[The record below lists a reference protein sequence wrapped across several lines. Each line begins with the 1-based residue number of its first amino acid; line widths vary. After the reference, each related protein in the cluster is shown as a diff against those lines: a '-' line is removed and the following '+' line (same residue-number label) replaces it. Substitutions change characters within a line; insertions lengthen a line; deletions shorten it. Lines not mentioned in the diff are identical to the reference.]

1 MKKIHAAL
9 AAACLV
15 ATIAGCARMGPI
27 YNVNDAPVASA
38 SGKAMTAAQVR
49 SAILTAGAALG
60 WQMADAGPGRIVG
73 TLNLRTHQAV
83 VEIPYSAKSYSIV
96 YKSSQNLSEANGTI
110 HTNYN
115 GWVQNLDRGIRASLA
130 AAG

>member
-9 AAACLV
+9 AAAFLV
-15 ATIAGCARMGPI
+15 VTIAGCARTGPI
-27 YNVNDAPVASA
+27 YNVNEAPVATA

-49 SAILTAGAALG
+49 SAIMAAGAALG
-60 WQMADAGPGRIVG
+60 WQMADAGPGKLVG

-83 VEIPYSAKSYSIV
+83 VDIPYSSKSYSIV
-96 YKSSQNLSEANGTI
+96 YRSSQNLNEANGTI

-115 GWVQNLDRGIRASLA
+115 GWVQNLDRGIRANLA

>member
-1 MKKIHAAL
+1 MKKIQAAL
-9 AAACLV
+9 AAAFLV
-15 ATIAGCARMGPI
+15 ATIAGCARTGPI
-27 YNVNDAPVASA
+27 YNVNEAPVATA

-49 SAILTAGAALG
+49 SAIMAAGAALG
-60 WQMADAGPGRIVG
+60 WQMADAGPGKLVG

-83 VEIPYSAKSYSIV
+83 VDIPYSSKSYSIV
-96 YKSSQNLSEANGTI
+96 YRSSQNLNEANGTI

-115 GWVQNLDRGIRASLA
+115 GWVQNLDRGIRANLA

>member
-1 MKKIHAAL
+1 
-9 AAACLV
+9 
-15 ATIAGCARMGPI
+15 
-27 YNVNDAPVASA
+27 VNEAPVATA

-49 SAILTAGAALG
+49 SAIMAAGAALG
-60 WQMADAGPGRIVG
+60 WQMADAGPGKLVG

-83 VEIPYSAKSYSIV
+83 VDIPYSSKSYSIV
-96 YKSSQNLSEANGTI
+96 YRSSQNLNEANGTI

-115 GWVQNLDRGIRASLA
+115 GWVQNLDRGIRANLA